1 MQIEQR
7 IKADRL
13 SFRENS
19 LLDDGSLRKKAVQ
32 ALMSYNPFWLH
43 LAIDTV
49 LNRRTFQDD
58 VALESGA
65 VSASDLEAVIRE
77 EFLSDTTL
85 LVRNEIY
92 SRFMVN
98 YSSDGLFYFMR

>member
-1 MQIEQR
+1 LFWVIY
-7 IKADRL
+7 
-13 SFRENS
+13 S

-98 YSSDGLFYFMR
+98 YSSDGLFYFMQ